1 MFQPSAILLG
11 AVALLIPSALAGE
24 YVYPISND

>member
-1 MFQPSAILLG
+1 MFQPTAVLLA

-24 YVYPISND
+24 YVLADLKS

>member
-24 YVYPISND
+24 YVYLILND